1 MPGYNNLP
9 AKKVDNTT
17 DYFNNFFKPSFDI
30 SQDVDG
36 AVVSFFEKV
45 TDGKE
50 SAKLLAGAVIYTA
63 GVQGIDFM
71 TLLQQ
76 FAKMPKGELNAYLT
90 MFLNLNRVGTSYLGM
105 SKAAPASKYIARTI
119 LP

>member
-9 AKKVDNTT
+9 AKVVDNTT
-17 DYFNNFFKPSFDI
+17 NYFNNFFNPSFDI
-30 SQDVDG
+30 SQDIDG
-36 AVVSFFEKV
+36 AIVSFFEKV
-45 TDGKE
+45 TENKE

-63 GVQGIDFM
+63 GVQGLDFM
-71 TLLQQ
+71 LLLQQ
-76 FAKMPKGELNAYLT
+76 FAKMAPGELNAYLT

-105 SKAAPASKYIARTI
+105 SNTVPASKYIARTI

>member
-9 AKKVDNTT
+9 AKKVDSTT
-17 DYFNNFFKPSFDI
+17 NYFNNFFNPSFDI

-36 AVVSFFEKV
+36 AVISFFEKL
-45 TDGKE
+45 TDNKE
-50 SAKLLAGAVIYTA
+50 SARLLAGAVIYTA

-71 TLLQQ
+71 ALLAQ
-76 FAKMPKGELNAYLT
+76 FAKMPRGELNAYLT
-90 MFLNLNRVGTSYLGM
+90 MFLNLNRVGTSYLGIG
-105 SKAAPASKYIARTI
+105 KAMPASKYIARTI